1 MTTSYQEQTSGTLP
15 DWNTQIMGLLNLGKT
30 QAGAEYQPYAGQLT
44 AGLTPQQQAAFQ
56 QASSSVGNWKPELNQ
71 AGQLIG
77 QSASNP
83 LWGQANAATQQAA
96 GMNLAGIGSGLY
108 GQAQQG
114 IQGAMG
120 MDLAGIGSPLYGQ
133 AANMFS
139 GSGQFDP
146 NQVGQ
151 YLNPYLSGVV
161 GEIGRLGNEQ
171 FQNQVLPGLT
181 SAFSGLGQ
189 HGSAR
194 QAMMMS
200 DAAARNQREVL
211 GQQATALNTGYT
223 NAMGD
228 YLNWAKQGQ
237 ASAQG
242 LAGLG
247 GQMYNQALGQ
257 ANLGLQGANAL
268 QGLGA
273 QQYTQGLGQAN
284 LGLAAGEQFGSLAG
298 QQSGAQLAAGQGLGN
313 LAQARQQLSIGDYGQ
328 LLNAGTIQQQQQQK
342 ELDAQYEQ
350 WNKKQQYP
358 WEQLGNYAK
367 LFGAGTPQQSTNWSA
382 SFKKGGLARYA
393 DGGDFRPW
401 DHINFDTEHDQ
412 PARDEL
418 RLQLLMQELED
429 NPDDVDLLSEI
440 KGMGVPLEDISIVPN
455 RLNSAEAP
463 SRLPE
468 LADSRVVASPGETF
482 GGLGNLARRSFDA
495 RVAALERLRR
505 DPSMQPIP
513 ERSTL
518 DRIARGLFASSAE
531 GPAHWGTL
539 LGRTGAAYYGDE
551 DIRQRTNR
559 DLAVARAGIEDKL
572 IPEMGRGWLGS
583 GSMPGYVSVI
593 GQDGKRYMVNRLDPN
608 DRIEIGTG
616 VNRSKL
622 HEAADRYAREQNK
635 DSIFKTDAEREAR
648 YNYHKQQYIDNYYKQ
663 QYIGARTGK
672 GSMFPEVPGSTTNP
686 GRAYD
691 PASYGSAE
699 KKPPI
704 DESGKVILSP
714 SEEEQQKKIG
724 ASEGARYDEMQK
736 VGSASR
742 GQLNT
747 LNFLEKN
754 LDQISTG
761 KLTPLKT
768 EVKAWASSFGIDLG
782 EEDIPPAQAVKAISG
797 QLALTLRNTSEGN
810 GMPGALSDRDLAF
823 LQSMVPNLGND
834 PESNKLIIKY
844 SREIAQRNADVAQ
857 KARDYIQK
865 NSRGVLDAGFY
876 GELKQWAEKNPLFK
890 DEQQSAR
897 KQFDEMPDASLY
909 DGKRLKGDDGTI
921 YRSVNGKWVK
931 E

>member
-1 MTTSYQEQTSGTLP
+1 MATYQEQSSGTLP
-15 DWNTQIMGLLNLGKT
+15 AWNTELMELLKRAET
-30 QAGAEYQPYAGQLT
+30 QSKKGYTPYTGQT
-44 AGLTPQQQAAFQ
+44 VAGLTPQQQTAFQ
-56 QASSSVGNWKPELNQ
+56 QASSSAGNWQPELNR

-83 LWGQANAATQQAA
+83 LWGQAQKAVQNAA
-96 GMNLAGIGSGLY
+96 GMDLAGIGSGLY

-120 MDLAGIGSPLYGQ
+120 MDLAGTGSPLYGQ

-171 FQNQVLPGLT
+171 FQNQVIPGLT
-181 SAFSGLGQ
+181 SAFSSLGQ

-200 DAAARNQREVL
+200 DAAAKNQREVL

-228 YLNWAKQGQ
+228 YLNWDKQRQ
-237 ASAQG
+237 ESAQG
-242 LAGLG
+242 LAELG

-257 ANLGLQGANAL
+257 ANVGLLGSQAL
-268 QGLGA
+268 ADLGA

-284 LGLAAGEQFGSLAG
+284 LGLQAGQSLGSLAN
-298 QQSGAQLAAGQGLGN
+298 QQSGAQLAAGTGLGN

-328 LLNAGTIQQQQQQK
+328 LLNAGTLQQQQNQAV
-342 ELDAQYEQ
+342 LDAKREK
-350 WNKKQQYP
+350 WDEKQKYP
-358 WEQLGNYAK
+358 WERLNNYAE
-367 LFGAGTPQQSTNWSA
+367 LFGAGTPQQNSSWQT

-393 DGGDFRPW
+393 DGGRFPDPMSIIDKMRA
-401 DHINFDTEHDQ
+401 DGITDEEIQRDFDTGGS
-412 PARDEL
+412 AYRS
-418 RLQLLMQELED
+418 RLIPYIRRPQDILQS
-429 NPDDVDLLSEI
+429 DDVGATQSAQNSIMQRAFDERVKLLE
-440 KGMGVPLEDISIVPN
+440 
-455 RLNSAEAP
+455 R
-463 SRLPE
+463 
-468 LADSRVVASPGETF
+468 
-482 GGLGNLARRSFDA
+482 A
-495 RVAALERLRR
+495 RVAKYL
-505 DPSMQPIP
+505 QPI
-513 ERSTL
+513 EEGDIISNISEAMMR
-518 DRIARGLFASSAE
+518 SSAE
-531 GPAHWGTL
+531 GPAHWGQL
-539 LGRTGAAYYGDE
+539 IGRSGAAYFDKKNAVQSE
-551 DIRQRTNR
+551 NKARE
-559 DLAVARAGIEDKL
+559 LARLALEEKIT
-572 IPEMGRGWLGS
+572 PEVGRSGLGS

-593 GQDGKRYMVNRLDPN
+593 GQDGKRYMVNRLNPN

-616 VNRSKL
+616 INQKAL
-622 HEAADRYAREQNK
+622 HEAADRYAREQIK
-635 DSIFKTDAEREAR
+635 DSIFKDDEEREAR
-648 YNYHKQQYIDNYYKQ
+648 YNYHKQQYI
-663 QYIGARTGK
+663 GARTGD
-672 GSMFPEVPGSTTNP
+672 GSMFPAVPGSALKP

-691 PASYGSAE
+691 PASYGAAE
-699 KKPPI
+699 KEVAAV
-704 DESGKVILSP
+704 DESSKVILSP
-714 SEEEQQKKIG
+714 SESEQQKKIG

-810 GMPGALSDRDLAF
+810 GMPGALSDKDLAF

-865 NSRGVLDAGFY
+865 NPRGVLDAGFY
-876 GELKQWAEKNPLFK
+876 GELKQWTEKNPLFK
-890 DEQQSAR
+890 GEQKRAR

-921 YRSVNGKWVK
+921 YRSVNGQWVK